1 MVRAV
6 RDNNNKITKIT
17 KIDYVILSLI
27 CMMLAMIMIDIVLVI
42 SGTCFSR
49 VIGLAESCAC

>member
-49 VIGLAESCAC
+49 VIGLDESCVC